1 MRFSVRD
8 RVLEDLCVRP
18 EPLDGCRW
26 RIGHELASDVPTE
39 KGVEIA
45 EEKKDTLGALLVPS

>member
-1 MRFSVRD
+1 
-8 RVLEDLCVRP
+8 LEDLCVRP

-45 EEKKDTLGALLVPS
+45 EEKKDTLGALLVPSSTGSDF